1 MSISASC
8 LVVSLCLP
16 WIVFLGMVVATAVSP
31 SGPQIA
37 TKPLAWFILAP
48 QVRKNY
54 DDDDLRRLGESMKSL
69 GQLQP
74 VGAKPDGTVLWGHR
88 RLLAARLV
96 GLAALQVIITDR
108 PMSDSE
114 IRLIQLTENMHR
126 ADLSGYEKWL
136 ACSELMCLNP
146 TWQMKDL
153 AQHLSIDS
161 SMGTRILSP
170 SRCSP
175 AWQEALKEG
184 KAGISDCYAA
194 SKLESPEEQAA
205 LLALKLSGASR
216 DTIEQA
222 GRKKR
227 NGTTATVKVAR
238 LRCALPSGV
247 AVQFTGEGIT
257 LELAIDAMKDL
268 TAELKRAIDQGL
280 DSRTVVR
287 VLADKAKAK
296 G

>member
-1 MSISASC
+1 MSISGCC
-8 LVVSLCLP
+8 LLVSLCLP
-16 WIVFLGMVVATAVSP
+16 WIVFLGMVATAVSP
-31 SGPQIA
+31 SGSQIA
-37 TKPLAWFILAP
+37 TKPLGWFILAP

-114 IRLIQLTENMHR
+114 IRLVQLTENLHR
-126 ADLSGYEKWL
+126 ADLTGYEKWL
-136 ACSELMCLNP
+136 ACSELMCMNP
-146 TWQMKDL
+146 TWQMKNL
-153 AQHLSIDS
+153 ADHLNLDP
-161 SMGTRILSP
+161 SMVPRLLSP
-170 SRCSP
+170 SKCSS
-175 AWQEALKEG
+175 AWQEALKNG
-184 KAGISDCYAA
+184 KVGISDCYAA
-194 SKLESPEEQAA
+194 AKLESPEDQSNM
-205 LLALKLSGASR
+205 LALKLSGASR

-268 TAELKRAIDQGL
+268 T
-280 DSRTVVR
+280 V
-287 VLADKAKAK
+287 
-296 G
+296 

>member
-1 MSISASC
+1 MSIN
-8 LVVSLCLP
+8 
-16 WIVFLGMVVATAVSP
+16 AVSP
-31 SGPQIA
+31 GGLQIV
-37 TKPLAWFILAP
+37 TKPLDWFILAP

-54 DDDDLRRLGESMKSL
+54 GEDDLRRLGESMKSL

-74 VGAKPDGTVLWGHR
+74 VGAKPDGTVQWGHR
-88 RLLAARLV
+88 RVLGARLV
-96 GLAALQVIITDR
+96 GLAAIQTIITDR
-108 PMSDSE
+108 QMSESE
-114 IRLIQLTENMHR
+114 IRLVQLTENMLR

-136 ACSELMCLNP
+136 GCSEVMSLNP

-153 AQHLSIDS
+153 AEHLHIDP
-161 SMGTRILSP
+161 SMGTRLLSP

-184 KAGISDCYAA
+184 KVGISDCYAA
-194 SKLESPEEQAA
+194 SKLEPEAQAD

-216 DTIEQA
+216 DTIEEA

-227 NGTTATVKVAR
+227 KGTAGKVKVTR
-238 LRCALPSGV
+238 LRCALPTGI
-247 AVQFTGEGIT
+247 AVQFTGEGIS
-257 LELAIDAMKDL
+257 LEDAINAMKDL
-268 TAELKRAIDQGL
+268 TAELKRAIEQGL
-280 DSRTVVR
+280 DSKTVVR

>member
-1 MSISASC
+1 M
-8 LVVSLCLP
+8 L
-16 WIVFLGMVVATAVSP
+16 TN
-31 SGPQIA
+31 
-37 TKPLAWFILAP
+37 KPLAFFKTDP
-48 QVRKNY
+48 KQPRKQFSEA
-54 DDDDLRRLGESMKSL
+54 DLRSLGASMKSL

-74 VGAKPDGTVLWGHR
+74 VGARPDGTLLWGER
-88 RLLAARLV
+88 RYRAAQLV
-96 GLAALQVIITDR
+96 GLPELEVIITDR
-108 PMSDSE
+108 KLSDSE
-114 IRLIQLTENMHR
+114 IRLIQLAENMHR
-126 ADLSGYEKWL
+126 ADLTGYEKWL
-136 ACSELMCLNP
+136 GCAELMMMNP
-146 TWQMKDL
+146 HWQMKNL
-153 AQHLSIDS
+153 AEDMHLDP
-161 SMGTRILSP
+161 SMVTRLLSP
-170 SRCSP
+170 SKCIP
-175 AWQEALKEG
+175 AWQEALKAG
-184 KAGISDCYAA
+184 KVGISDCYAA
-194 SKLESPEEQAA
+194 SKLDEKEQAG

>member
-1 MSISASC
+1 MSISGFC

-16 WIVFLGMVVATAVSP
+16 WVVFLGMVATAVSP
-31 SGPQIA
+31 GGSQIA

-54 DDDDLRRLGESMKSL
+54 NDDDLRRLGESMKSL

-96 GLAALQVIITDR
+96 GLTALQVIITDR

-114 IRLIQLTENMHR
+114 IRLVQLTENMHR
-126 ADLSGYEKWL
+126 SDLSGYEKWL
-136 ACSELMCLNP
+136 ACSEVMSLNP
-146 TWQMKDL
+146 TWQMRDL
-153 AQHLSIDS
+153 AQYLSIDP
-161 SMGTRILSP
+161 SMATRILSP
-170 SRCSP
+170 SRCSA
-175 AWQEALKEG
+175 AWQQSLKEA
-184 KAGISDCYAA
+184 KVGISDCYAA

-216 DTIEQA
+216 DAIEQA

-238 LRCALPSGV
+238 LRCAMPGGV

-257 LELAIDAMKDL
+257 LELAIGAMKDL

-280 DSRTVVR
+280 DAKTVVR
-287 VLADKAKAK
+287 VLADKAKTK

>member
-1 MSISASC
+1 MSISALC

-16 WIVFLGMVVATAVSP
+16 WIVFLGMVAPAASP
-31 SGPQIA
+31 GGSPIA
-37 TKPLAWFILAP
+37 IKPLGWFILAP

-96 GLAALQVIITDR
+96 GLAALQVITTDR

-136 ACSELMCLNP
+136 ACSELMCMNP

-153 AQHLSIDS
+153 ADHLNLDP
-161 SMGTRILSP
+161 SMVTRLLSP
-170 SRCSP
+170 SKCST
-175 AWQEALKEG
+175 AWQEALKEN
-184 KAGISDCYAA
+184 KKVGISDCYAA
-194 SKLESPEEQAA
+194 SKLESPEEQSA

-227 NGTTATVKVAR
+227 TGTTTTVKVAR

-268 TAELKRAIDQGL
+268 TSELKRAIDQGL
-280 DSRTVVR
+280 DSKTVVR

>member
-1 MSISASC
+1 
-8 LVVSLCLP
+8 
-16 WIVFLGMVVATAVSP
+16 
-31 SGPQIA
+31 
-37 TKPLAWFILAP
+37 
-48 QVRKNY
+48 
-54 DDDDLRRLGESMKSL
+54 MKSL

-114 IRLIQLTENMHR
+114 IRLVQLTENMHR

-136 ACSELMCLNP
+136 ACSELMCMNP

-153 AQHLSIDS
+153 ADHLNLDP
-161 SMGTRILSP
+161 SMVTRLLSP
-170 SRCSP
+170 SKCST
-175 AWQEALKEG
+175 AWQEALKEN
-184 KAGISDCYAA
+184 KKVGISDCYAA
-194 SKLESPEEQAA
+194 SKLESPEEQSA

-227 NGTTATVKVAR
+227 NGTTAAIKVAR
-238 LRCALPSGV
+238 LRCVLPGV

-268 TAELKRAIDQGL
+268 TSELKRAIDQGL
-280 DSRTVVR
+280 DAKTVVR